1 MYRKI
6 LVAIDGSDPS
16 INALNEAVEL
26 SSELGS
32 ELTIL
37 SVVEELRFPFSAH
50 YGLWAKESHEAL
62 MRNVLENLNEELLKI
77 KEKIPN
83 LKIDTRIEEGRPAK
97 KIIELADKENF
108 DLIIIGRQGYGMIEG
123 FILGSVSSEVVN
135 TSTKPVLVIK

>member
-6 LVAIDGSDPS
+6 LVAIDGSEPS
-16 INALNEAVEL
+16 INALNEAVKL

-32 ELTIL
+32 ELTIF

-50 YGLWAKESHEAL
+50 YGLWAKESHEEL
-62 MRNVLENLNEELLKI
+62 MRNVLENVNEELLKI
-77 KEKIPN
+77 KEKHPN

-97 KIIELADKENF
+97 KIVELADRENF

>member
-1 MYRKI
+1 M
-6 LVAIDGSDPS
+6 AIDGSEPS

-26 SSELGS
+26 SLELGS

-77 KEKIPN
+77 KEKHPD

-97 KIIELADKENF
+97 KIVELADIEDL

>member
-1 MYRKI
+1 
-6 LVAIDGSDPS
+6 VAIDGSEPS
-16 INALNEAVEL
+16 INALNEAVKL

-32 ELTIL
+32 ELTIF

-50 YGLWAKESHEAL
+50 YGLWAKESHEEL
-62 MRNVLENLNEELLKI
+62 MRNVLENVNEELLKI
-77 KEKIPN
+77 KEKHPN

-97 KIIELADKENF
+97 KIVELADRENF